1 MVLLGIVFPKM
12 LRAQTEKNR
21 EKELSQL
28 QLDKKTGDVKNN
40 DKH

>member
-28 QLDKKTGDVKNN
+28 QLEQTGDVKNN